1 MYKVKNIVKKL
12 IKYEKYYEKKMRAI
26 DDEYDKAFKDVLF
39 INGCYLPHPT
49 RYRCAHQM
57 EQLLAADMVCDEVFY
72 TDLDIDSVRR
82 YRAFVFFRC
91 PFTER
96 VGEFIEVAK
105 SLNKLVIF
113 DIDDL
118 VFDIS
123 YTKSIK
129 YIETLN
135 DEQKREYYNGI
146 NLTQKTLKLCD
157 IAITTTERLAEEL
170 GADISVIEA
179 DVLSSEDVK
188 RNPENRCYY
197 CKQLIFSNIK
207 KKALEDGYTVILD
220 GTNASDDV
228 NDRPGMKALQE
239 LEVKS
244 PLRECGLTK
253 DEVRK
258 LSKEAGLFT
267 WDKPAYACLATRIP
281 ANEPIDKDKL
291 EKIEK
296 AEDYLFSLGYT
307 DFRVRTMNGHA
318 RLEVP
323 EDQWM
328 KVAENKDEI
337 YNGLKG
343 MFKTVSL
350 SLSART

>member
-1 MYKVKNIVKKL
+1 MS
-12 IKYEKYYEKKMRAI
+12 IKDFFEKYPETAI
-26 DDEYDKAFKDVLF
+26 AFSGGVDSSYLLYAAKQYAKRCTAYYVKSVFQPEFEYRDAV
-39 INGCYLPHPT
+39 
-49 RYRCAHQM
+49 
-57 EQLLAADMVCDEVFY
+57 
-72 TDLDIDSVRR
+72 
-82 YRAFVFFRC
+82 
-91 PFTER
+91 
-96 VGEFIEVAK
+96 
-105 SLNKLVIF
+105 
-113 DIDDL
+113 
-118 VFDIS
+118 
-123 YTKSIK
+123 
-129 YIETLN
+129 
-135 DEQKREYYNGI
+135 
-146 NLTQKTLKLCD
+146 
-157 IAITTTERLAEEL
+157 RLAEEL
-170 GADISVIEA
+170 GVDISVIEA

-197 CKQLIFSNIK
+197 CKQLIFFNIK
-207 KKALEDGYTVILD
+207 KKALADEYPVILD

-228 NDRPGMKALQE
+228 NDRPGMKALKE
-239 LEVKS
+239 LEVRS

-291 EKIEK
+291 AKIEK

-328 KVAENKDEI
+328 KVAEHRKEI
-337 YNGLKG
+337 SEELKKL
-343 MFKTVSL
+343 FKTVSL
-350 SLSART
+350 SLSTR

>member
-1 MYKVKNIVKKL
+1 MME
-12 IKYEKYYEKKMRAI
+12 IKEFFEKYPKVAI
-26 DDEYDKAFKDVLF
+26 AFSGGVDSSYLLYAAKQYAKRCTAYYVKSVFQPEFEYRDA
-39 INGCYLPHPT
+39 
-49 RYRCAHQM
+49 
-57 EQLLAADMVCDEVFY
+57 
-72 TDLDIDSVRR
+72 
-82 YRAFVFFRC
+82 
-91 PFTER
+91 
-96 VGEFIEVAK
+96 
-105 SLNKLVIF
+105 VI
-113 DIDDL
+113 
-118 VFDIS
+118 
-123 YTKSIK
+123 
-129 YIETLN
+129 
-135 DEQKREYYNGI
+135 
-146 NLTQKTLKLCD
+146 
-157 IAITTTERLAEEL
+157 LAEEL

-228 NDRPGMKALQE
+228 NDRPGMKALKE
-239 LEVKS
+239 LEVRS

-337 YNGLKG
+337 YNELKG

-350 SLSART
+350 NLSTRK

>member
-1 MYKVKNIVKKL
+1 ME
-12 IKYEKYYEKKMRAI
+12 IKEFFE
-26 DDEYDKAFKDVLF
+26 EY
-39 INGCYLPHPT
+39 P
-49 RYRCAHQM
+49 
-57 EQLLAADMVCDEVFY
+57 
-72 TDLDIDSVRR
+72 
-82 YRAFVFFRC
+82 
-91 PFTER
+91 
-96 VGEFIEVAK
+96 EVAIAFSGGVDSSYLLYAAKQYAKRCTAYYVK
-105 SLNKLVIF
+105 SVFQPEFEYRDAVI
-113 DIDDL
+113 
-118 VFDIS
+118 
-123 YTKSIK
+123 
-129 YIETLN
+129 
-135 DEQKREYYNGI
+135 
-146 NLTQKTLKLCD
+146 
-157 IAITTTERLAEEL
+157 LAEEL

-291 EKIEK
+291 AKIEK
-296 AEDYLFSLGYT
+296 AEGYLFSLGYT

-337 YNGLKG
+337 YNELKG

-350 SLSART
+350 NLSTRK